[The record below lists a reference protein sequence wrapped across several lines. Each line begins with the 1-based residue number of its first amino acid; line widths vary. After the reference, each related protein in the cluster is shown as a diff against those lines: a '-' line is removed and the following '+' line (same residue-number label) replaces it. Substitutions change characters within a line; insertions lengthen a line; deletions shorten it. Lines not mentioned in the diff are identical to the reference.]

1 MLLFIYRFLTSYL
14 IESLLKVH
22 IHFRLKKGKED
33 PRRYFERYGIPTLQR
48 PDGPLIWFH
57 AASVGESLSIL
68 SLIERLHELYPKF
81 NFLITTNTFT
91 SAKLINQRLPK
102 KSLHQFIPFDAK
114 RWVQRFL
121 AYWQP
126 CCAIWIES
134 ELWPNRI
141 LETYAQNIPLILLNA
156 RLSDRSYQRWYRFQ
170 SFIRPLL
177 SRFLLCLSPSSEQAS
192 RLKFLG
198 APNVIVLGNLKFSAK
213 PLNYHESDLKKL
225 QLNIKKRPVWLAAST
240 HPGEEG
246 MIAEAHALIRKKYPE
261 LLTIILPRHP
271 ERGDE
276 IVKLLS
282 KKFKVAQRSKD
293 KTSFEDCEI
302 YVCDTLGETGLFYH
316 FVDIVFLGGSL
327 VPIGGH
333 NLIEPALLKCAI
345 LHGPYT
351 HKSTELVN
359 LFKQHEAS
367 IEVQNAQY
375 LATKV
380 LELLNDHHLCDKLS
394 QAAFNLASAQN
405 NILEKII
412 ATLSPYLDKI
422 GE

>member
-14 IESLLKVH
+14 IDSLLKVH

-177 SRFLLCLSPSSEQAS
+177 S
-192 RLKFLG
+192 
-198 APNVIVLGNLKFSAK
+198 
-213 PLNYHESDLKKL
+213 
-225 QLNIKKRPVWLAAST
+225 
-240 HPGEEG
+240 
-246 MIAEAHALIRKKYPE
+246 
-261 LLTIILPRHP
+261 
-271 ERGDE
+271 
-276 IVKLLS
+276 
-282 KKFKVAQRSKD
+282 
-293 KTSFEDCEI
+293 
-302 YVCDTLGETGLFYH
+302 
-316 FVDIVFLGGSL
+316 
-327 VPIGGH
+327 
-333 NLIEPALLKCAI
+333 
-345 LHGPYT
+345 
-351 HKSTELVN
+351 
-359 LFKQHEAS
+359 
-367 IEVQNAQY
+367 
-375 LATKV
+375 
-380 LELLNDHHLCDKLS
+380 
-394 QAAFNLASAQN
+394 
-405 NILEKII
+405 
-412 ATLSPYLDKI
+412 
-422 GE
+422 

>member
-1 MLLFIYRFLTSYL
+1 
-14 IESLLKVH
+14 
-22 IHFRLKKGKED
+22 
-33 PRRYFERYGIPTLQR
+33 
-48 PDGPLIWFH
+48 
-57 AASVGESLSIL
+57 
-68 SLIERLHELYPKF
+68 
-81 NFLITTNTFT
+81 
-91 SAKLINQRLPK
+91 
-102 KSLHQFIPFDAK
+102 
-114 RWVQRFL
+114 
-121 AYWQP
+121 
-126 CCAIWIES
+126 
-134 ELWPNRI
+134 
-141 LETYAQNIPLILLNA
+141 
-156 RLSDRSYQRWYRFQ
+156 
-170 SFIRPLL
+170 
-177 SRFLLCLSPSSEQAS
+177 
-192 RLKFLG
+192 
-198 APNVIVLGNLKFSAK
+198 
-213 PLNYHESDLKKL
+213 
-225 QLNIKKRPVWLAAST
+225 
-240 HPGEEG
+240 